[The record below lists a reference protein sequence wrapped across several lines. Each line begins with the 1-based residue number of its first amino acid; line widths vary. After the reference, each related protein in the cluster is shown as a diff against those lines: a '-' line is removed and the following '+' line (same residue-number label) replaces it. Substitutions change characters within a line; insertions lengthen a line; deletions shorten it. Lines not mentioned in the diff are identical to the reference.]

1 MRSEFDPIRS
11 APLPDSFE
19 RTAEWLREAPP
30 PRTQRAP
37 ATTLVA
43 LLLIIG
49 ACSWPVSTT
58 VAAGSVIEILSADRI
73 GVGHPT
79 LVALDHLV
87 PDEHQHLVELA
98 GVGDEGSEG
107 TVLRYAV
114 LGADRASVQR
124 WRDTMAV
131 LPGIEAARVLTLDVR
146 ERRPFGVFTVRR
158 VLGVSSTPH
167 LTDAEFQLELDRVF
181 SDATPI
187 TIRVRR
193 MDDGQRVLNLGDNVT
208 VKVRPGSRI
217 SRLPSPDSSTT
228 GILIE
233 GTEPGDASIDGRTL
247 GRSGPRRGSVSFEG
261 RRTVE
266 MALDSLPPD
275 VAREIRDRLNANL
288 IHVDSLRA
296 TLPPGVQ
303 ADSLSQFYFFMRSDT
318 LRRPLPPGTHID
330 TTRRFIRIHTLRD
343 SL

>member
-1 MRSEFDPIRS
+1 MRSELDPIRTAS
-11 APLPDSFE
+11 LPDSFE
-19 RTAEWLREAPP
+19 RTAEWLRDAPP
-30 PRTQRAP
+30 PRTRRAP

-79 LVALDHLV
+79 LVVLDRLV
-87 PDEHQHLVELA
+87 PDEHQHLIELA

-114 LGADRASVQR
+114 LGASPTAVNR
-124 WRDTMAV
+124 WRDTMAT
-131 LPGIEAARVLTLDVR
+131 LPGIEAARVLMLDIT
-146 ERRPFGVFTVRR
+146 ERRPLGVFTARR

-167 LTDAEFQLELDRVF
+167 LTDAELQVELDRVF

-187 TIRVRR
+187 TIRVQRTVG
-193 MDDGQRVLNLGDNVT
+193 GQRMLNLGDHVT
-208 VKVRPGSRI
+208 VTVRPGSRV
-217 SRLPSPDSSTT
+217 SRLPNPDSSTT

-233 GTEPGDASIDGRTL
+233 GTEPGDAAIDGRPIGRPGPM
-247 GRSGPRRGSVSFEG
+247 GRSLTFEG
-261 RRTVE
+261 ATSDEV
-266 MALDSLPPD
+266 ALDSLPPE
-275 VAREIRDRLNANL
+275 VARAMRDQLDAHLRR
-288 IHVDSLRA
+288 IDSLRA
-296 TLPPGVQ
+296 TFSPEMQ
-303 ADSLSQFYFFMRSDT
+303 ADTLSQFFLFMSSDT
-318 LRRPLPPGTHID
+318 LSLPLPPGARVD
-330 TTRRFIRIHTLRD
+330 TVRRVFRFRSSRD

>member
-1 MRSEFDPIRS
+1 MRSEFDPLRS

-30 PRTQRAP
+30 PPRTRRAP

-79 LVALDHLV
+79 LVALDRLI
-87 PDEHQHLVELA
+87 PDEHQHLVEVA
-98 GVGDEGSEG
+98 GVGEEGSEG

-114 LGADRASVQR
+114 LGADDKTVERWKDSV
-124 WRDTMAV
+124 AA
-131 LPGIEAARVLTLDVR
+131 LPGTEAARVIKLDVR
-146 ERRPFGVFTVRR
+146 GRRPFGVVTVQR
-158 VLGVSSTPH
+158 VFGVSSTPH
-167 LTDAEFQLELDRVF
+167 LSDAELQMELDRVF

-187 TIRVRR
+187 TITVRR
-193 MDDGQRVLNLGDNVT
+193 VDGQRMLNLGDHVT
-208 VKVRPGSRI
+208 VKVRPGTRVSRV
-217 SRLPSPDSSTT
+217 PTPDSSTT

-233 GTEPGDASIDGRTL
+233 GTEPNDATIDGRPI
-247 GRSGPRRGSVSFEG
+247 GRPERGSVSFSG
-261 RRTVE
+261 KRSVE
-266 MALDSLPPD
+266 MALDSLPPE

-288 IHVDSLRA
+288 LHVDSLRT

-303 ADSLSQFYFFMRSDT
+303 ADTLSQFYFYMRSDT
-318 LRRPLPPGTHID
+318 LRRPLPPGTRID
-330 TTRRFIRIHTLRD
+330 TVRRFIRIQTLRD